1 LTTSLKA
8 KVEEKDKSRVETFQK
23 GMQVWATD
31 IMKTFDQ
38 WKFFLG
44 EKMNP
49 EGMVILQGYRED
61 QITPF
66 FIFFK
71 DGLEEEKF

>member
-1 LTTSLKA
+1 MQKFAAQVLKNFN
-8 KVEEKDKSRVETFQK
+8 EYRFYT
-23 GMQVWATD
+23 
-31 IMKTFDQ
+31 
-38 WKFFLG
+38 G
-44 EKMNP
+44 ERMDP

-61 QITPF
+61 QITPY